1 PPNPML
7 GRIGST
13 SGSCAWTSP
22 NLIPATLRPV
32 RVDRITRPPVVP
44 WNQRSTLGLA
54 GVVRYSAYVCAIA
67 DRIHRIR
74 TARDGTRSSVFVVR
88 KTIETN
94 DSGVVLASAVGRG
107 GSQAPMTAPAAPASA
122 AAAPSQRHLGDAVAR
137 RRIRRSRKEIGRPSA
152 VAR

>member
-1 PPNPML
+1 ML
-7 GRIGST
+7 GRIGPT
-13 SGSCAWTSP
+13 SGRCASTSP
-22 NLIPATLRPV
+22 NLIPA
-32 RVDRITRPPVVP
+32 TRPPVVP

-88 KTIETN
+88 KTIETD

-107 GSQAPMTAPAAPASA
+107 VSQAAITAPDATTTA
-122 AAAPSQRHLGDAVAR
+122 AAAPTQRHR
-137 RRIRRSRKEIGRPSA
+137 
-152 VAR
+152 